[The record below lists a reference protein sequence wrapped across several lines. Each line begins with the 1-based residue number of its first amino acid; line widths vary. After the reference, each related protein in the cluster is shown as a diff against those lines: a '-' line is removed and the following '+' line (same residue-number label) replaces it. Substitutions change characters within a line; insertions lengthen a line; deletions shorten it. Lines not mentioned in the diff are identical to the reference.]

1 MKNSQVVLQS
11 PKIPRTVNLL
21 HLLKKKSHFLFG
33 PRSTGK
39 STAIGQQLN
48 NKAVLVNLLR
58 APIQSTLIKNPGELE
73 GIIDAI
79 NDSNTSIVVIDEIQK
94 VPALLDEVHRLI
106 EERNFRF
113 LLSGSSARQLKA
125 SGVNLLGGRAW
136 IANMFPLTTEELKG
150 KFKLDHY
157 LRYGGLPHV
166 YGSSFPQDELEA
178 YVATYLNEEIKMEGL
193 VRKIPAFLEF
203 LRIAALTN
211 TQLLNF
217 STIASDTGVS
227 ATTIKEYYSI
237 LEDTLIG
244 RLVQPWSK
252 SSKRKAVATAKFY
265 FFDTGICHTLAET
278 MSIDRNSN
286 LYGQSFEQLIYM
298 ELSAYLSYRNRKEKL
313 RFWRSLDRHEVDF
326 IIGDEIAVEVKS
338 TRKINKD
345 DFAGINAL
353 REEGILKAFFIVS
366 NDPVDIVKDGV
377 NCLNW
382 KTFLQRLWADR
393 LFEREVAI

>member
-1 MKNSQVVLQS
+1 MENSQVAPRQ
-11 PKIPRTVNLL
+11 PTIPRTINLL
-21 HLLKKKSHFLFG
+21 DLLTKKSHFLFG

-39 STAIGQQLN
+39 STAIDQQLGK
-48 NKAVLVNLLR
+48 KAVIINLLR
-58 APIQSTLIKNPGELE
+58 SSVQSTLLKNPGELE
-73 GIIDAI
+73 GIIDASS
-79 NDSNTSIVVIDEIQK
+79 DSKTSLVVIDEIQK

-113 LLSGSSARQLKA
+113 LLSGSSARKLKA

-136 IANMFPLTTEELKG
+136 TSNMFPLTTEELKG

-178 YVATYLNEEIKMEGL
+178 YVTTYLNEEIKMEGL

-227 ATTIKEYYSI
+227 ATTIKEYYGI

-244 RLVQPWSK
+244 KLLQPWSK
-252 SSKRKAVATAKFY
+252 STKRKAVATAKFY

-278 MSIDRNSN
+278 KSIDRNSD
-286 LYGQSFEQLIYM
+286 LYGQSFEHWIYM

-326 IIGDEIAVEVKS
+326 IIGDEIAIEVKS
-338 TRKINKD
+338 TKKVNKD

-353 REEGILKAFFIVS
+353 REEEIFKAFFIVS

-382 KTFLQRLWADR
+382 KTFLQRLWADQI
-393 LFEREVAI
+393 LERET

>member
-1 MKNSQVVLQS
+1 MKNSQVASQHLKV
-11 PKIPRTVNLL
+11 PRTINLME
-21 HLLKKKSHFLFG
+21 LLEKKSHFLFG

-39 STAIGQQLN
+39 STAIGQQLGK
-48 NKAVLVNLLR
+48 KAVLVNLLR
-58 APIQSTLIKNPGELE
+58 SSVQTALLKNPGELE
-73 GIIDAI
+73 GIIEAG
-79 NDSNTSIVVIDEIQK
+79 NELNTNLIVIDEIQK

-113 LLSGSSARQLKA
+113 LLSGSSSRKLKA

-136 IANMFPLTTEELKG
+136 ISNMFPLTTDELKE
-150 KFKLDHY
+150 KFSLDHY

-166 YGSSFPQDELEA
+166 YMSSFPQDELEA
-178 YVATYLNEEIKMEGL
+178 YVTTYLNEEIKMEGL

-237 LEDTLIG
+237 LEDTLVG
-244 RLVQPWSK
+244 RLLQPWSK
-252 SSKRKAVATAKFY
+252 TIKRKAVATAKFY

-278 MSIDRNSN
+278 KALDRNSD
-286 LYGQSFEQLIYM
+286 LYGQSFEQWIFM
-298 ELSAYLSYRNRKEKL
+298 EISAYLSYRNRKEKL
-313 RFWRSLDRHEVDF
+313 RFWRSLDRQEVDF
-326 IIGDEIAVEVKS
+326 IVGDEVAVEVKS
-338 TRKINKD
+338 TKKINKD
-345 DFAGINAL
+345 DFSGINAL
-353 REEGILKAFFIVS
+353 REEGLLKAFFIVS
-366 NDPVDIVKDGV
+366 NDPVDIVRDGV

-382 KTFLQRLWADR
+382 KTFLQRLWANR
-393 LFEREVAI
+393 ILETAT